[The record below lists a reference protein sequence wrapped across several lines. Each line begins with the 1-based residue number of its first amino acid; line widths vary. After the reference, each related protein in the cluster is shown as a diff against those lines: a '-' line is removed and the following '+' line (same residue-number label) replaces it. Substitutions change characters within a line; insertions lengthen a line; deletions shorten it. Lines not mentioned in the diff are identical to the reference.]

1 MRGYAV
7 SMIANIN
14 KDFLDKWEGFPGP
27 NFLKF
32 FFVILGLFCW
42 LEVII
47 PGLNSISLFLIP
59 LFKTGN
65 IIIMFFSFIILM
77 GCLDHD
83 QTVLNYD
90 HMDIGKQSDAFEG
103 LSDC

>member
-1 MRGYAV
+1 MSKGVKGYGV
-7 SMIANIN
+7 SVIANIN

-47 PGLNSISLFLIP
+47 PGFNPISLFLIP

-65 IIIMFFSFIILM
+65 TLMWLLSFIILM
-77 GCLDHD
+77 GCLACMFFWFP
-83 QTVLNYD
+83 TYLWSVIKNL
-90 HMDIGKQSDAFEG
+90 K
-103 LSDC
+103 

>member
-1 MRGYAV
+1 MSV
-7 SMIANIN
+7 IANVN

-47 PGLNSISLFLIP
+47 PGLNPISLFLIP

-65 IIIMFFSFIILM
+65 ILMWFFSFIILM
-77 GCLDHD
+77 GCFACMFFWFPAYLWC
-83 QTVLNYD
+83 VIKNL
-90 HMDIGKQSDAFEG
+90 K
-103 LSDC
+103 